1 MTNIIPFFGPFLGAV
16 PSALLIFVV
25 DPLHP
30 LNCLY
35 FVIFIIV
42 LQQVDGNIIGPKIL
56 GSSTG
61 LAGFWVIFAIT
72 LFGGLFGVFGMIIG
86 VPIFAVIYAGIRSG
100 LNILLSKKEMPT
112 ELEKYRDL
120 DYVDEEGMHDMPEEQ
135 PGEKKASRRQDK
147 KVSVKAEQSGQEKIE
162 K

>member
-1 MTNIIPFFGPFLGAV
+1 M

-112 ELEKYRDL
+112 ELEKYRNL

-135 PGEKKASRRQDK
+135 PGEKKASRRQSK
-147 KVSVKAEQSGQEKIE
+147 KAGVKDGQSESGQEKTE